1 MRFDNLLKKSIK
13 ELLNQH
19 FNKEES
25 EALIMSNRTFL
36 IAAASSDGKAID
48 RHFGHSDC
56 FSILAVAADGSY
68 VLKER
73 RSLAVPCQHGSHEEK
88 AMVAAVEALSD
99 CRYVLAEAV
108 GRGAEAQLTIHGIT
122 PLEINALVTEAVE
135 QVIIYDRRTHR
146 GETSNRG

>member
-73 RSLAVPCQHGSHEEK
+73 RSLTSPCQHGSHEEK

-108 GRGAEAQLTIHGIT
+108 GRGAEAQLTVHGIT
-122 PLEINALVTEAVE
+122 PLETDGLVTEAVE

-146 GETSNRG
+146 GETPNRG

>member
-1 MRFDNLLKKSIK
+1 M
-13 ELLNQH
+13 
-19 FNKEES
+19 
-25 EALIMSNRTFL
+25 AFL
-36 IAAASSDGKAID
+36 IAAASSDGNAID

-56 FSILAVAADGSY
+56 FSILAVADDGSY

-73 RSLAVPCQHGSHEEK
+73 RSLTSPCQHGSHEEK

-146 GETSNRG
+146 GETPNRD

>member
-13 ELLNQH
+13 GLLNQH
-19 FNKEES
+19 FDKEES

-36 IAAASSDGKAID
+36 IAAASSDGNAID

-56 FSILAVAADGSY
+56 FSILAVADDGSY

-73 RSLAVPCQHGSHEEK
+73 RSLTSPCQHGSHEEK

-108 GRGAEAQLTIHGIT
+108 GRGAEAQLTVHGIT
-122 PLEINALVTEAVE
+122 PLETDGLVTEAVE

-146 GETSNRG
+146 GETPNRG